1 MALFS
6 GRKQARAENALRQAE
21 LVAAGPAPW
30 RAGREARRAVEHCA
44 AVFGP
49 GAEATARARALVARA
64 LRSAGDFDGAEAELR
79 SALAAVEPDG
89 ASDGTLRGEL
99 AVVLELGGRAAEAE
113 QEARRV
119 LAAGHGTWE
128 TRQWL
133 AISVGSSGRHREA
146 AELFAEAAGHAR
158 GLPDGETYSCKL
170 RSDRLAQLV
179 LLGRFAE
186 VDEEAVELRAR
197 AARLSGP
204 TGLLVPVAVDNNR
217 ALGLVLRGR
226 PGEAE
231 RLLLGGLRAVGGRGR
246 VAVVLQ
252 INLSR
257 TLLALGRVA
266 EAADAVAAAR
276 MLTGGVQALPA
287 HDRTAL
293 AHAEAAV
300 LLARDELAAAER
312 QARTTLPHLAPAHHR
327 ALELRTL
334 LGTAELRRGAG
345 SDTLTAVLADWRTH
359 FGPDHHGAAAARA
372 ALADAGGRPRA

>member
-1 MALFS
+1 MGLFS
-6 GRKQARAENALRQAE
+6 GRRRARAENALRQAE

-30 RAGREARRAVEHCA
+30 RAGREARRAVEHCT

-49 GAEATARARALVARA
+49 GAEATARARTLVAGA
-64 LRSAGDFDGAEAELR
+64 LRAAGKLDGAEAELR
-79 SALAAVEPDG
+79 SALAVVAPDS

-133 AISVGSSGRHREA
+133 AIAVGSSGRHREA
-146 AELFAEAAGHAR
+146 AELFAEAAGHALD
-158 GLPDGETYSCKL
+158 LPGGGTHSCKL

-179 LLGRFAE
+179 FLGRFAE
-186 VDEEAVELRAR
+186 VDEQAVELRAR

-204 TGLLVPVAVDNNR
+204 AGLLVPVAVDNNR

-226 PGEAE
+226 PEEAE
-231 RLLLGGLRAVGGRGR
+231 PLLRKGLRTVAGRGR
-246 VAVVLQ
+246 FAVVLQ
-252 INLSR
+252 VNLSR
-257 TLLALGRVA
+257 ALLARGRVA

-276 MLTGGVQALPA
+276 TLTGGVQVLPV

-300 LLARDELAAAER
+300 LLARNELAGAER
-312 QARTTLPHLAPAHHR
+312 RARTALPHLAPAHHR

-334 LGTAELRRGAG
+334 LGTAELRRGSG
-345 SDTLTAVLADWRTH
+345 SDTLTAVLADWQTH
-359 FGPDHHGAAAARA
+359 FGPDHHGAAVART
-372 ALADAGGRPRA
+372 ALTAGG